1 MIICFCF
8 QSALHDPAYRDAVE
22 NSASFNTRMSLE
34 KKMRLP
40 FLDAQTGVAQNHC
53 HLWMQPRHR
62 MPGLTA
68 DQIYTYPAKLWRKKR
83 RSYLVTYAQPS
94 RKMEIPM
101 LDAVAEVP
109 IPVEVAIPPVQHII
123 NEDSKDSVPVAPS
136 KDETT
141 SKDAWFYE
149 DMQVEA
155 EDFEEPDGDSDFD
168 YEESSA
174 KKRGKAKKD
183 PPKKTPSKSG
193 GRGRKKQIPVNY
205 DATDTEKPYS
215 CETCGAR
222 YKTRPGLTYHYTHS
236 HKNLLE
242 DDDED
247 SGSATPSAGSGS
259 GHNAQPPITPISSAH
274 GSNNSGNSET
284 PSGRSRSTR
293 HGPPAHSTPG
303 PQQDTPRR
311 SNPPPPTNSS
321 TAMIPIQHQMPA
333 HYTGPIAAPAV
344 REMEMK
350 ARAPPSPYCDFCL
363 GDATENK
370 KSGHAEE
377 LVSCADCGRSGHP
390 SCLQFTQNMIISV
403 KQYRW
408 QCIECKCCS
417 LCGNSDNDEQLLFC
431 DDCDRGYHMYCLKPP
446 ISEPPEGSW
455 SCHLCLVIFHR
466 K

>member
-1 MIICFCF
+1 VILCFCF

-284 PSGRSRSTR
+284 PSGYYSNDSRYPSQRPQSQYSPWTTGSLNPRSTAR
-293 HGPPAHSTPG
+293 HAK
-303 PQQDTPRR
+303 
-311 SNPPPPTNSS
+311 
-321 TAMIPIQHQMPA
+321 
-333 HYTGPIAAPAV
+333 
-344 REMEMK
+344 EK
-350 ARAPPSPYCDFCL
+350 
-363 GDATENK
+363 
-370 KSGHAEE
+370 
-377 LVSCADCGRSGHP
+377 
-390 SCLQFTQNMIISV
+390 
-403 KQYRW
+403 
-408 QCIECKCCS
+408 
-417 LCGNSDNDEQLLFC
+417 
-431 DDCDRGYHMYCLKPP
+431 
-446 ISEPPEGSW
+446 
-455 SCHLCLVIFHR
+455 
-466 K
+466 